1 MRYAARML
9 LRRPG
14 FTIIAI
20 LSLALGIGVTTAIF
34 SVLNAVA
41 LRPLPYSDPDRLVW
55 MTQLLH
61 GSSTDEV
68 TFTPHFLE
76 WRRQNHTF
84 EGLAA
89 YNYQT
94 RNLSGLNQP
103 MEVHTARV
111 SALLL
116 PLLRIQPAIG
126 RNFTASED
134 SKGAEP
140 VAILSD
146 ALWRSQ
152 FSADPKIAGRPAML
166 DGQPFRIIG
175 VLPRGFVFP
184 GVDGIDILTPLA
196 KDEAAELAFRDV
208 TIIRNV
214 VGRLKPGVTR
224 ELANADLMVIQR
236 RLPHPP

>member
-1 MRYAARML
+1 MRYAIRIL

-14 FTIIAI
+14 FALAAI

-41 LRPLPYSDPDRLVW
+41 LRPLPYANPDRLVW

-94 RNLSGLNQP
+94 RNLTGLDQP
-103 MEVHTARV
+103 MELHTARV
-111 SALLL
+111 SAALL
-116 PLLRIQPAIG
+116 PLLDDPA
-126 RNFTASED
+126 RRS
-134 SKGAEP
+134 GA
-140 VAILSD
+140 ISL
-146 ALWRSQ
+146 
-152 FSADPKIAGRPAML
+152 AGRFQRQRTSSDLERCALARPVLRRSKNCGPADACSTGSSSGL
-166 DGQPFRIIG
+166 SACCR
-175 VLPRGFVFP
+175 
-184 GVDGIDILTPLA
+184 
-196 KDEAAELAFRDV
+196 
-208 TIIRNV
+208 
-214 VGRLKPGVTR
+214 
-224 ELANADLMVIQR
+224 ADLFFLAWMPWIC
-236 RLPHPP
+236 

>member
-1 MRYAARML
+1 MRYALRIL

-14 FTIIAI
+14 FTLAAT

-94 RNLSGLNQP
+94 RNLTGMDQP
-103 MEVHTARV
+103 MEVHTARA
-111 SALLL
+111 SAALL
-116 PLLRIQPAIG
+116 PLLGVQPAIG
-126 RNFTASED
+126 RNFTRQED

-140 VAILSD
+140 VALLSD
-146 ALWRSQ
+146 ALWRGQ
-152 FSADPKIAGRPAML
+152 FSADPQIAGRPVVL
-166 DGQPFRIIG
+166 DGQQFQIIG
-175 VLPRGFVFP
+175 
-184 GVDGIDILTPLA
+184 
-196 KDEAAELAFRDV
+196 
-208 TIIRNV
+208 
-214 VGRLKPGVTR
+214 
-224 ELANADLMVIQR
+224 
-236 RLPHPP
+236 

>member
-1 MRYAARML
+1 MSDLTQGVRYAARIL

-14 FTIIAI
+14 FTFAAI

-34 SVLNAVA
+34 SVLNSVLNAVA

-94 RNLSGLNQP
+94 RNLTGLDQP
-103 MEVHTARV
+103 MEVHTARA
-111 SALLL
+111 SAALL
-116 PLLRIQPAIG
+116 PLLGVQPAIG
-126 RNFTASED
+126 RNFTRQED
-134 SKGAEP
+134 SKGAGP

-146 ALWRSQ
+146 ALWRGQ
-152 FSADPKIAGRPAML
+152 FSADPQIAGRPVML
-166 DGQPFRIIG
+166 DGRQFQIIG
-175 VLPRGFVFP
+175 VLPRGFFF
-184 GVDGIDILTPLA
+184 LA
-196 KDEAAELAFRDV
+196 RMRW
-208 TIIRNV
+208 IC
-214 VGRLKPGVTR
+214 
-224 ELANADLMVIQR
+224 
-236 RLPHPP
+236 